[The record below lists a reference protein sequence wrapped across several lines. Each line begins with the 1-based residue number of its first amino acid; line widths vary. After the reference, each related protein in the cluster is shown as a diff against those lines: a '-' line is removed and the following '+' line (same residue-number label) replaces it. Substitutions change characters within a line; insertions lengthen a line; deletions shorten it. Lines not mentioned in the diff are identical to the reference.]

1 MKKKTKSKSS
11 NLPVPTAP
19 AQKAYAIPGDAEAAS
34 AIRQQYSAV
43 VNAECVV
50 FKERVRLGLM
60 LLEWERFLGEARGG
74 AGGGASGGLKGWL
87 KANIPELSYKS
98 AFSYK
103 TMAERTIKMLGGGAV
118 VTAALLGNDQA
129 VKPDGEVIDVPSDV
143 AENCEKFFEKVDSR
157 RQLEQMW
164 FKFALSDNK
173 AKKKKAKDKTG
184 LTGEGLSMAESATM
198 MWFEAMKVFET
209 NRAAFHSSARDL
221 RVDVANKFL
230 SELKMLV
237 EALESR
243 LETE

>member
-1 MKKKTKSKSS
+1 MKKKIKSKSP
-11 NLPVPTAP
+11 NLPVPAAP
-19 AQKAYAIPGDAEAAS
+19 TQKACAIPGDAEAAS
-34 AIRQQYSAV
+34 AIRQQYSSV

-87 KANIPELSYKS
+87 KDNIPELSYKS

-118 VTAALLGNDQA
+118 TTAALMGKDQA

-143 AENCEKFFEKVDSR
+143 VENCEKFFKKVDSR

-164 FKFALSDNK
+164 FKFALSDK
-173 AKKKKAKDKTG
+173 SKKKKAEDKTG

-198 MWFEAMKVFET
+198 MWFAAMKVFET

>member
-1 MKKKTKSKSS
+1 MKKKTKSKSP

-19 AQKAYAIPGDAEAAS
+19 AQKACAIPGDAEAAS

-87 KANIPELSYKS
+87 KANIPELSYMS

-143 AENCEKFFEKVDSR
+143 VENCEKFFEKVDSR

-243 LETE
+243 LETK